1 MQAKH
6 QVAERYIRCPSF
18 FLKNLP
24 KGNALEVRIQVKLR
38 ILEFCAFLASRK
50 NIMYGNNLFNRNF
63 IYFSVSICGRYLWRT
78 FLVRFI
84 FYYSDVIICFDRFF
98 HVKYFFLYLVKRWL
112 HNSYE
117 INGSFIVVASYT
129 VDGKHEILWSHS
141 KIEANR
147 VTRCFRF
154 FVLKKRLQIVT
165 VPSTF
170 DLLVVI

>member
-129 VDGKHEILWSHS
+129 VDGKHEISSHS
-141 KIEANR
+141 KIEVNR

-154 FVLKKRLQIVT
+154 FSLKKRLQIVT
-165 VPSTF
+165 VLSTF